1 MRTRSKAREA
11 ALQTLYKLDMMG
23 GDINKI
29 IEKVKDGLEINKSGK
44 EFYESLVR
52 GIRDNINEID
62 RLIEEFSENWSIS
75 RMAVVDKNILRLA
88 MFELRLSTGT
98 PYKVIINESIELAK
112 RFGSEDSGAF
122 VNGILDR
129 VAHKAGLKQV

>member
-11 ALQTLYKLDMMG
+11 AMQTLYELDMIG

-29 IEKVKDGLEINKSGK
+29 IEKVKGGLEINKSGK

-75 RMAVVDKNILRLA
+75 RIAVVDKNILRLA
-88 MFELRLSTGT
+88 IFELRLSTGT

>member
-1 MRTRSKAREA
+1 LRTRSKAREA
-11 ALQTLYKLDMMG
+11 AMQTLYELDMIG

-29 IEKVKDGLEINKSGK
+29 IEKVKGGLEINKSGK

-75 RMAVVDKNILRLA
+75 RMAVVDRNILRLA
-88 MFELRLSTGT
+88 IFELRLSTGT

>member
-23 GDINKI
+23 GDINEI
-29 IEKVKDGLEINKSGK
+29 IEKVKDGLEINNSGK

-88 MFELRLSTGT
+88 IFELRLSTGT
-98 PYKVIINESIELAK
+98 PYKVIINESVELAK

>member
-29 IEKVKDGLEINKSGK
+29 IEKVKDGLEINNSGK